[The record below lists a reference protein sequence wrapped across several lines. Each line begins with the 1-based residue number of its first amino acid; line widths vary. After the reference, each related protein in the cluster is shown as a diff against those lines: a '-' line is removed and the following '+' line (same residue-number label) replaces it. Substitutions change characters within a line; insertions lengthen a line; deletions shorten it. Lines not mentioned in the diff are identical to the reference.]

1 MPRHPP
7 LRFASRVAAITAT
20 ALAAFASPAAAGEY
34 GVIACDPGSIDV
46 NASWFG
52 ATTAGM
58 AAYATCPPPA
68 GESRDW
74 NQGLVTRHAI
84 NANSNATVPF
94 FSYGWL
100 GFRAPPGAGLSRM
113 RYSHSFCGM
122 GGFRAGLFTAAGGP
136 LHVSERGCGTFVPSP
151 FTLQLHGIPEVRL
164 LTICSEA
171 RCSVGS
177 TLRGWATIRSV
188 TVYIEDNTTPSVWL
202 AGGSITGGG
211 WKRGVLTA
219 DVGWSDNVGVAE
231 AEFFLGGQQVNQ
243 RRGACDPALVVPC
256 STPASGISL
265 DTRVAA
271 DGEQELA
278 SRVRDSAG
286 NWGEHRT
293 SVFIDNHAPTSPRLL
308 KVEGGE
314 SWRAMNDFAVSWTNP
329 PQTGTAPIAAVGYA
343 VCPASTQ
350 PDRLDGCV
358 RTGLRDPDI
367 GAAKLRVP
375 GTGEWVARVW
385 LADAAG
391 NEEPKS
397 ASEVRLRFDD
407 VPPTLVIANPDPQDP
422 QRVSVIASDAD
433 SGVSRGEL
441 EIRRQGETKWLSLPV
456 ETTATGLTAIIDDA
470 ALPGGIYDLR
480 ARVFDAAGNER
491 STSARASGVAA
502 QLSLPLRVPTH
513 LTAGSVSIR
522 RGPDGRRRK
531 VLMRTATARYG
542 VPVVV
547 RGRLTTRGGNPLGNT
562 DVEFFERTALPDQQW
577 VRSGI
582 TKTGP
587 RGWFRYRILRGPSRT
602 VLVRYHGT
610 LLIRPD
616 SAEVELRVRAK
627 TSLDVNRRRV
637 VNGDE
642 IVFRGRVRGGPVPGS
657 GKLLQLQAYS
667 RGIWRTF
674 ATPRASAR
682 SHRWHCRYRFT
693 ATRGSVRYR
702 FRAVVPKEAG
712 FPFERGTSRR
722 LSVFVQGL

>member
-211 WKRGVLTA
+211 WKRGTLTA
-219 DVGWSDNVGVAE
+219 DVGWSDNVGVSRVE
-231 AEFFLGGQQVNQ
+231 ATLAGKRVAAREGY
-243 RRGACDPALVVPC
+243 CDVARVVPC
-256 STPASGISL
+256 STEAHGMGMDSQVIE
-265 DTRVAA
+265 
-271 DGEQELA
+271 DGQRELVVTA
-278 SRVRDSAG
+278 RDSAG
-286 NWGEHRT
+286 NWGEQRST
-293 SVFIDNHAPTSPRLL
+293 VFLDNTAPTGPRGLRL
-308 KVEGGE
+308 EGGE
-314 SWRAMNDFAVSWTNP
+314 EWRSANKFAVSWANP
-329 PQTGTAPIAAVGYA
+329 PQTGTAPITSAKYA
-343 VCPASTQ
+343 ICPGPARSE
-350 PDRLDGCV
+350 RLDGCFL
-358 RTGLRDPDI
+358 GSSSDPDI
-367 GAAKLRVP
+367 ASTKLGAPRP
-375 GTGEWVARVW
+375 GEWVARIW
-385 LADAAG
+385 LVDAAG
-391 NEEPKS
+391 NEELRS
-397 ASEVRLRFDD
+397 ATEVRLRFDD
-407 VPPTLVIANPDPQDP
+407 QPPELKLADPDPHDP
-422 QRVSVIASDAD
+422 QRISVIASDKH
-433 SGVSRGEL
+433 SGIRRGEI
-441 EIRRQGETKWLSLPV
+441 EIRRQGETAWLSLST
-456 ETTATGLTAIIDDA
+456 ELTATGITAVVDDA
-470 ALPGGIYDLR
+470 ALPDGIYNLR

-491 STSARASGVAA
+491 STSTRESGATA
-502 QLSLPLRVPTH
+502 HLSLPLRVPTR
-513 LTAGSVSIR
+513 LTAGGVRVR
-522 RGPDGRRRK
+522 RGADGRGRTIL
-531 VLMRTATARYG
+531 VRTATARYG
-542 VPVVV
+542 VPIVV
-547 RGRLTTRGGNPLGNT
+547 RGRLTTRGGNPLANT
-562 DVEFFERTALPDQQW
+562 DVEIFERTALPDQPW
-577 VRSGI
+577 VRAGI

-587 RGWFRYRILRGPSRT
+587 KGWFRYRALPGPSRT
-602 VLVRYHGT
+602 VLVRYNGT
-610 LLIRPD
+610 SLIRPE
-616 SAEVELRVRAK
+616 SAEVVLRVRAK
-627 TSLDVNRRRV
+627 TSLDVNRRQV

-642 IVFRGRVRGGPVPGS
+642 VVFRGRVRGGPVPTS

-667 RGIWRTF
+667 RGTWRTF
-674 ATPRASAR
+674 ATPRASTR
-682 SHRWHCRYRFT
+682 SHRWSYRYRFT
-693 ATRGSVRYR
+693 ATRGTVRYR
-702 FRAVVPKEAG
+702 FRAVVPKEGG

-722 LSVFVQGL
+722 LTVVVRGL